1 MEKLIM
7 VSDSL
12 RLRQIALAAIANN
25 LVVNGEADS
34 PELKF
39 LYHQHSELQKTH
51 SKWSIALSATLKNPS
66 KADILLLNLA
76 AEINLTSLEILT
88 IALAVAVEDDPVIGR
103 VLARIQAPV
112 GSARPTLGLLATAF
126 SSLLNPSESPLSVL
140 LNGAAIK
147 TGLIELNNESA
158 PLPERAVIV
167 PIPLCLALNGHE
179 SSWPGIQTGIG
190 LQNMS
195 LAPSTLKTASQHA
208 FALKTGNSRALVL
221 RSGSKMEAMAVAS
234 AIANELG
241 RQSALVETDK
251 VNGLGIWLTLRK
263 LMPVIVTDLGP
274 SERKTLPQLPGYTGP
289 VLAIAGHD
297 GTVENSEG
305 VIHSLTIEV
314 PEPAERVMLWETAL
328 GSQNQDLAQKFG
340 NCHRHSAGRIAQLSR
355 LAHHYSVLRQPK
367 SEKDTSLQPEDIK
380 AAAWTA
386 EGAGLDSLAEPQRSV
401 ISDEALVVPSSLKS
415 QLDLLALRCR
425 TRDGLADDLGTVT
438 SARYRPGVHALLC
451 GPSGTGKTLAASWLA
466 THLSLP
472 LYKIDL
478 ASVTSKYIGETEKNL
493 SQLLSQAENAEVIL
507 LFDEADSLFGKRTD
521 IRDSNDRFAN
531 AQTNYLLQRIESY
544 DGIVLLTSNS
554 RDRFDSAFTRRLD
567 FILEFSMPGPN
578 ERRELWIAHL
588 GKNHTLSAIEINQLA
603 GLLDFSGGHIRNAVL
618 TAAVI
623 AKSAGRPISFSDLI
637 TGATAEYQKQGR
649 QMPLELRGRQ

>member
-1 MEKLIM
+1 M

-12 RLRQIALAAIANN
+12 RLRQIALAAIASN
-25 LVVNGEADS
+25 LVVNGEIDS

-112 GSARPTLGLLATAF
+112 GCARPTLGLLSTAF
-126 SSLLNPSESPLSVL
+126 SSLLNSSESSLSVL
-140 LNGAAIK
+140 LNGQAIR
-147 TGLIELNNESA
+147 TGLIELNNETA
-158 PLPERAVIV
+158 PLPERAVVV
-167 PIPLCLALNGHE
+167 PVPLCLALNGHE
-179 SSWPGIQTGIG
+179 SFWPGIQTEI
-190 LQNMS
+190 QKVN

-221 RSGSKMEAMAVAS
+221 RSGSRMEAKAVAL
-234 AIANELG
+234 AIATELCCKP
-241 RQSALVETDK
+241 AFIETDK
-251 VNGLGIWLTLRK
+251 VNGLGIWLTLK
-263 LMPVIVTDLGP
+263 KQMPVIVTDLGP
-274 SERKTLPQLPGYTGP
+274 SDRKHLPELPGYKGP
-289 VLAIAGHD
+289 VLSIAGHD
-297 GTVENSEG
+297 GTIENSDG

-314 PEPAERVMLWETAL
+314 PEPSERVMLWETAL
-328 GSQNQDLAQKFG
+328 GSQNHDLAQKFG
-340 NCHRHSAGRIAQLSR
+340 KCHRHSAGRIAQLSR
-355 LAHHYSVLRQPK
+355 FAQHYAVLRQSKP
-367 SEKDTSLQPEDIK
+367 EEDTSLQPEDIK

-401 ISDEALVVPSSLKS
+401 IPDEALVVPASLKS
-415 QLDLLALRCR
+415 QLDLLALRCK
-425 TRDGLADDLGTVT
+425 TRDGLADDLGAVT
-438 SARYRPGVHALLC
+438 SARYRPGVHALMC

-588 GKNHTLSAIEINQLA
+588 GRNHSLSAVEINQLA
-603 GLLDFSGGHIRNAVL
+603 GLLDFTGGHIRNAVL

-623 AKSAGRPISFSDLI
+623 AKSSGRPVSFSDLI